1 MSVSGR
7 SAVLSKSV
15 LAKLSQLN
23 RSSGVAARTSS
34 ETLSPPASSKT
45 ASSKTASSKTVRTTQ
60 SPRKSSRLVID
71 LESAKVQQNVYGE
84 HLVVS
89 TPTHLLWPD
98 QSRYLRA
105 IRQRW
110 SPVGGPEL
118 HADLSALA
126 TSFPRSAVYLDLET
140 CGFAGAMIFL
150 IGLLHVHD
158 NQLVLTQL
166 FARNYAEE
174 KSILQAMWQ
183 IVGENDVLVTFN
195 GKSFDWPM
203 VHDRSTMHFL
213 GAPVGGRTDS
223 DEPVR
228 PALLAR
234 GMQMTDC
241 RPKLVHCDLL
251 HHSRRRWKHRLPNC
265 KLQTLEF
272 AVCGRRRNGDIPGRD
287 IPNAYHDYVR
297 SKNTSEMRSVLHHN
311 ALDLVTLLQLS
322 CCVIAAID
330 ESGTSLSAG

>member
-1 MSVSGR
+1 M
-7 SAVLSKSV
+7 LSKSV

-23 RSSGVAARTSS
+23 RSSGVRARKNSATISA
-34 ETLSPPASSKT
+34 PASSP
-45 ASSKTASSKTVRTTQ
+45 SSPT
-60 SPRKSSRLVID
+60 PRKITSGNSLRKPRRPAID
-71 LESAKVQQNVYGE
+71 LESATVQQTAYGE

-98 QSRYLRA
+98 QSRYLQA
-105 IRQRW
+105 IRRRW
-110 SPVGGPEL
+110 RAADDPEL
-118 HADLSALA
+118 HDDLSALA
-126 TSFPRSAVYLDLET
+126 VSFPRNVVFLDLET
-140 CGFAGAMIFL
+140 CGFAGAMVFL
-150 IGLLHVHD
+150 IGLLHVSD
-158 NQLVLTQL
+158 NRLVLTQL

-174 KSILQAMWQ
+174 KSILQAMWE

-203 VHDRSTMHFL
+203 VHDRSTLHFL
-213 GAPVGGRTDS
+213 GAPIGGRVDS
-223 DEPVR
+223 TEPIR
-228 PALLAR
+228 PARLGR
-234 GMQMTDC
+234 GMQMTDY
-241 RPKLVHCDLL
+241 RPNPLHCDLL

-297 SKNTSEMRSVLHHN
+297 SKDTTEMRSVLHHN

-330 ESGTSLSAG
+330 ESGATLSTG